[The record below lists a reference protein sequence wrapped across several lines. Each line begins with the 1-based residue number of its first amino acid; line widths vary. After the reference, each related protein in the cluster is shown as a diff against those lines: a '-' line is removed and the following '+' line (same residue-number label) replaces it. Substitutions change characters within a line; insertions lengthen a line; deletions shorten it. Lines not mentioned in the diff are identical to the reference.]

1 MTEQLPDVPTSLPPL
16 QDEHLVVVPTG
27 TALVRLHDVGAHHPT
42 AHDQLRFFGPLPGRG
57 RFDHHPPGPPS
68 DHTPEHGVLYAALDD
83 PTMSPAPAGAEG
95 TVLDVVLSEA
105 VQEGDVLAIP
115 DGLTLTV
122 WRTSGDLRLL
132 DLRGPWAQRTRT
144 GAHLSTAP
152 HERTQPWA
160 RAVRGQYP
168 QLHGL
173 LYAPATGGRA
183 VAVALNETSS
193 PRLAGPIELSR
204 PLHHPQLLPLVG
216 EVGQRL
222 SFSIEVVW
230 RHR

>member
-1 MTEQLPDVPTSLPPL
+1 MTQQLPDVPASLPPP
-16 QDEHLVVVPTG
+16 QDEHLVVVPAG
-27 TALVRLHDVGAHHPT
+27 TALVRLHDVGGRHPK
-42 AHDQLRFFGPLPGRG
+42 AHDQLRWFGPLPGRG
-57 RFDHHPPGPPS
+57 RFDHHPPGPPA
-68 DHTPEHGVLYAALDD
+68 DHAPEHGVLYAALDD
-83 PTMSPAPAGAEG
+83 PTTSPPPAGGDGG

-105 VQEGDVLAIP
+105 VQDGDVLAITN
-115 DGLTLTV
+115 GLTLTV

-160 RAVRGQYP
+160 RAIRQQYP

-173 LYAPATGGRA
+173 LYTPATGGRA
-183 VAVALNETSS
+183 VAAALNETSS
-193 PRLAGPIELSR
+193 PHLGGRIELSR
-204 PLHHPQLLPLVG
+204 LLHHPQLLPLVG

-222 SFSIEVVW
+222 GFSIEVV
-230 RHR
+230 

>member
-1 MTEQLPDVPTSLPPL
+1 
-16 QDEHLVVVPTG
+16 
-27 TALVRLHDVGAHHPT
+27 
-42 AHDQLRFFGPLPGRG
+42 
-57 RFDHHPPGPPS
+57 
-68 DHTPEHGVLYAALDD
+68 VLYVALDD
-83 PTMSPAPAGAEG
+83 PTTTPPRAGGAGG
-95 TVLDVVLSEA
+95 TVLDVVLCEA
-105 VQEGDVLAIP
+105 VQEGHVLAVT

-160 RAVRGQYP
+160 RAIRHQYS

-183 VAVALNETSS
+183 VAAALNETSA
-193 PRLAGPIELSR
+193 PQLGGRIELSR
-204 PLHHPQLLPLVG
+204 PLRHPQLIPIVG

-222 SFSIEVVW
+222 GFSIEVV
-230 RHR
+230 

>member
-1 MTEQLPDVPTSLPPL
+1 VTQELPDVPASLPPL
-16 QDEHLVVVPTG
+16 QDEHLVVVPAG
-27 TALVRLHDVGAHHPT
+27 TALVRLHDVGGHHPT
-42 AHDQLRFFGPLPGRG
+42 AHDQLRWFGPLPGRG
-57 RFDHHPPGPPS
+57 RFDHHPPGPPA
-68 DHTPEHGVLYAALDD
+68 DHAPGHGVLYAALDD
-83 PTMSPAPAGAEG
+83 PTTSPPPAGGAVG

-105 VQEGDVLAIP
+105 VQDGDVLAIT

-122 WRTSGDLRLL
+122 WRSSGDLRLL

-144 GAHLSTAP
+144 GTHLSTAP

-160 RAVRGQYP
+160 RAIRRQYR

-173 LYAPATGGRA
+173 LYTPATGGRA

-193 PRLAGPIELSR
+193 PHLGGQIELSR

-222 SFSIEVVW
+222 DFSIEVV
-230 RHR
+230 